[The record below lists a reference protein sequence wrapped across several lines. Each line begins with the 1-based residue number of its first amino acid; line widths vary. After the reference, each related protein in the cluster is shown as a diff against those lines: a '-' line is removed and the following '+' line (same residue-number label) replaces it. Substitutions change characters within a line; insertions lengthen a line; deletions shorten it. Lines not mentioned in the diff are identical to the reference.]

1 MHNDCTITAQVKSLL
16 KFVLP
21 YRQHFLIYLLDIF
34 RGRPAI
40 RAFMADCLCGS
51 LASRKTAERSAN
63 N

>member
-1 MHNDCTITAQVKSLL
+1 MHNNFTITALVKAFQ
-16 KFVLP
+16 KIMLP
-21 YRQHFLIYLLDIF
+21 YRMPFLIYLLDIF

>member
-1 MHNDCTITAQVKSLL
+1 MHNDCTITALVKAFL

-21 YRQHFLIYLLDIF
+21 YRMLFLIYLLDIF

-51 LASRKTAERSAN
+51 LASRKTAECSAN